1 MSETKR
7 DFSKPVKLIFGMLPP
22 EQQELMQF
30 PLDSM
35 TGYVKETGD
44 TSGKGAEAKFRTFMI
59 LYRHWQISEKKVNAN
74 CYGNSFTQVT
84 TDELW
89 TEAQQ
94 LYVSLKNGGK

>member
-1 MSETKR
+1 
-7 DFSKPVKLIFGMLPP
+7 MLPP

-59 LYRHWQISEKKVNAN
+59 LYRHWQI
-74 CYGNSFTQVT
+74 
-84 TDELW
+84 
-89 TEAQQ
+89 
-94 LYVSLKNGGK
+94 